1 MAAIVRQLEIGFFS
15 GDDAVP
21 APMSEQFTTRVVGGI
36 PTLTQ
41 FFRVNVHL
49 EDQADVDGEIW
60 IVCTALPT
68 GSRKLPLT
76 AMSLDE
82 GRLRQVR
89 AALAV
94 ALPNAALCFTT
105 EDQEGFSRVIVPSLI
120 IQPRAQLDIDDA
132 LAWYHPRDPALV
144 PRFLAELDSVFDRI
158 TQNAAQFPVE
168 ADPIR
173 RALLRKFPFAVFF
186 IDGGDLAASSRFS
199 VKHVVQ

>member
-105 EDQEGFSRVIVPSLI
+105 EDQEGFSRVIADSERSPAIAAAV
-120 IQPRAQLDIDDA
+120 AVVKYFA
-132 LAWYHPRDPALV
+132 AWDESDPINVVVADEHFAVSVGVSDGAYRALV
-144 PRFLAELDSVFDRI
+144 RRTAR
-158 TQNAAQFPVE
+158 AAQQ
-168 ADPIR
+168 
-173 RALLRKFPFAVFF
+173 AV
-186 IDGGDLAASSRFS
+186 AAVGRTSW
-199 VKHVVQ
+199 